1 MKIMKARKNQERV
14 EVLKI
19 VNRIKGMD
27 KLVFQIYWEINF
39 NL

>member
-1 MKIMKARKNQERV
+1 MKIMKARKNQEKV

-19 VNRIKGMD
+19 VNRIKVTG
-27 KLVFQIYWEINF
+27 KLVFQIYWEINS